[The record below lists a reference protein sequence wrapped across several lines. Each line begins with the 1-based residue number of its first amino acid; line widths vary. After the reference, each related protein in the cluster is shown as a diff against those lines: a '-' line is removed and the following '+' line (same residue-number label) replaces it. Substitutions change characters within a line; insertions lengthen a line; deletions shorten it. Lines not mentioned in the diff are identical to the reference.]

1 MNQYRFVGSKMW
13 PNSSMN
19 ANNAF
24 KLSEAEESVTS
35 IDIQSAMQSIFNT
48 VFQRHDIVM
57 HPGLTAADIPGW
69 DSFQQVSLIMATEE
83 HFKITFADAEIDAVK
98 TVGDL
103 LTAVVRKVGVEA

>member
-1 MNQYRFVGSKMW
+1 MDGNKL
-13 PNSSMN
+13 
-19 ANNAF
+19 F
-24 KLSEAEESVTS
+24 KLPEAEASMTSV
-35 IDIQSAMQSIFNT
+35 DIQIAMQSIFNT
-48 VFQRHDIVM
+48 VFQRHDIVV
-57 HPGLTAADIPGW
+57 HPGLSAADIPGW